1 MDSIA
6 AIFRDQ
12 ERRGRETIESEGI
25 EIEEIVVLHDVDMQ
39 FQGQTHILTVPIAS
53 PDVSREALH
62 DIFAKAYWNRF
73 EVELDEIRPVVV
85 NLHTAVIGRRKG
97 IDLSSLMSPADRT
110 DTLEGARIGTRDI
123 WFGGKI
129 HETPIY
135 RREKLPLGA
144 SFDGPAILEQLD
156 TTIVVGPPDSV
167 VVDDFANVILS
178 VGSL

>member
-1 MDSIA
+1 
-6 AIFRDQ
+6 
-12 ERRGRETIESEGI
+12 
-25 EIEEIVVLHDVDMQ
+25 
-39 FQGQTHILTVPIAS
+39 
-53 PDVSREALH
+53 
-62 DIFAKAYWNRF
+62 
-73 EVELDEIRPVVV
+73 
-85 NLHTAVIGRRKG
+85 
-97 IDLSSLMSPADRT
+97 MSPADRT
-110 DTLEGARIGTRDI
+110 ETLEGARIGTRDI